1 LVSGRFTNALSQALK
16 HDEFTRPP
24 LPPHTIASAQQPR
37 QYSPEEELEEIEQK
51 ITLTLQEI
59 DANFDRCQRTM
70 ARDVMPKIEQMA
82 KLSSELLEASHPW
95 LQFFMSVAS
104 AEDQSDE
111 SFVRNVQA
119 PEDEP
124 YSHSMGAEDTTRF
137 GDMGP
142 TQRATIEEQAGR
154 GEITAQFPDKPM
166 QLVIIDSDEEAA
178 DSDADTEIASPQ
190 TPRTGATKRIA
201 DQLSTSAKKRRRSRR
216 IAPPR
221 QPGNSAGKEVAFEED
236 GDDDDEENEE
246 EMLEEINTLLH
257 RYESPRPAN
266 DAAQSVSEESPAQE
280 RIPDSA
286 KSLPLSSVKSM
297 SSSSVIP
304 VPASATKSP
313 VVSENGEDDDDIDM
327 QALAAKYASPQSAV
341 RSESAHETGT
351 GVPGPHGNAEAM
363 DIDSAD
369 EDVHMEDIDADES
382 LISPPPQIRTTLIPL
397 AAGSQPSV
405 NGSAASTT
413 AATATTA
420 KALRRSQS
428 QDMTARP
435 VSQAISS
442 RPRPQSQNAM
452 TRPQAQNAATRPRSQ
467 DAIARPAV
475 PNGRTWQF
483 GRHSLVSTDMQ
494 QADTDDISPL
504 ANRGSRQ
511 QPSTRIASSHAVQPT
526 TSYTER
532 FQPLGMADGED
543 DPFGPSP
550 VRTGL
555 PRRPQPVRSAPRQPD
570 RPASAQSET
579 AAGLRTERRRPQ
591 SAATVNASFTSRSDT
606 LMGSDV
612 TTTILSPNLD
622 LNDTDHHGLHANTTD
637 SQLNESSMSLENQD
651 YTGSGLT
658 NMDGTTTILPT
669 REMLQQAARQ
679 ARDSEAQNTNGLEEV
694 SVLGGD
700 DDDVTQTS
708 FVSMASNTEAAV

>member
-1 LVSGRFTNALSQALK
+1 MSN
-16 HDEFTRPP
+16 RPRP
-24 LPPHTIASAQQPR
+24 SLIPRPDSRASPGNR
-37 QYSPEEELEEIEQK
+37 GQYSPEEELEEIEQK

-124 YSHSMGAEDTTRF
+124 YSHSMGAEDATRF

-142 TQRATIEEQAGR
+142 TQRAAIEEQAGR

-190 TPRTGATKRIA
+190 TPRTGAAKRIT
-201 DQLSTSAKKRRRSRR
+201 DQLSTSAKKRRRVGDTPRKDGASSSSARTPVSMMR
-216 IAPPR
+216 AWVHAKQDRNGRPPR
-221 QPGNSAGKEVAFEED
+221 YGATPGSAGSYDSLQEVAFEED
-236 GDDDDEENEE
+236 DDDDDEEDEE

-257 RYESPRPAN
+257 RYESPRPTKWR
-266 DAAQSVSEESPAQE
+266 SPIGIRRVTSTGTYSGLGQVVATELCQIDVIE
-280 RIPDSA
+280 FRH
-286 KSLPLSSVKSM
+286 
-297 SSSSVIP
+297 SSSCVRQLR
-304 VPASATKSP
+304 VP
-313 VVSENGEDDDDIDM
+313 VVSDNGEDDDDIDM

-351 GVPGPHGNAEAM
+351 GVPGLRGDAEAM
-363 DIDSAD
+363 DIDGAD

-382 LISPPPQIRTTLIPL
+382 LISPPPQIRTTLTPL
-397 AAGSQPSV
+397 SAGSQPSV
-405 NGSAASTT
+405 NGSPTSPT

-420 KALRRSQS
+420 KALTRSQS

-435 VSQAISS
+435 ASQAISS

-475 PNGRTWQF
+475 PNGPTWQF
-483 GRHSLVSTDMQ
+483 GRHSL
-494 QADTDDISPL
+494 ADTDDISPL

-511 QPSTRIASSHAVQPT
+511 QPGTLQPT

-550 VRTGL
+550 
-555 PRRPQPVRSAPRQPD
+555 PPD
-570 RPASAQSET
+570 RPASAH
-579 AAGLRTERRRPQ
+579 
-591 SAATVNASFTSRSDT
+591 ASFTSRSDT

-612 TTTILSPNLD
+612 TATILSPNLD
-622 LNDTDHHGLHANTTD
+622 MNDTDHHGLHANTTD

-679 ARDSEAQNTNGLEEV
+679 ARDSEAQNTSGLEGV

-708 FVSMASNTEAAV
+708 FVSMASNTEATV